1 MKALRQPAL
10 PPNSEMSDHNEPEEH
25 LEDSPE
31 EGTTPTGGVD
41 QQKLAEEAA
50 RRRKEL
56 PLLQRIVKHFS
67 KDRNTYRELVI
78 NAETLEKRVALLTNG
93 VLDKFEIEHKGENR
107 MVGAIFKGRVQNLE
121 SGLKAAFVDIGQ
133 PKNAFLHYWD
143 MLPAANDSQVEFI
156 RATESAEQKQRKAR
170 YQAKD
175 IPQLFPAG
183 SDIVIQV
190 VKDQIGTKGPRST
203 TNIALPG
210 RYLVLMPF
218 SGACGVSRKIED
230 NAERDRL
237 KDILRSLTI
246 PEGMGVIIRTAGEG
260 KQARWFVRDLHM
272 LLKRW
277 QAIVE
282 KINAPDRKP
291 VLLYQEPGLIERTV
305 RDFLTEEVDR
315 ILVDNPHDFKLV
327 QDLVGEISPRSRS
340 RVELYS
346 DPIPVFE
353 RYNIERQIEQLFQR
367 RVPLPSGGEIVI
379 DETEALTAI
388 DVNTGSHR
396 GKEGKDGSFIT
407 QANLEAVVEAA
418 RQIQLRNLG
427 GLIMIDTIDMKN
439 AKDRKKVF
447 DTLREAMENDRAKHQ
462 ILPISQLGVLQM
474 TRQRHTESNTTSM
487 YTACPHCQGRGI
499 VKNPRTVSVE
509 VQRKLLGL
517 IRRLRTERK
526 VSGEIVIR
534 IVLHPI
540 NLDRIKL
547 EDKEFF
553 IDLEKSCNVRLL
565 FKHDATFHVETFK
578 LMDEQGNDF
587 R

>member
-1 MKALRQPAL
+1 MPD
-10 PPNSEMSDHNEPEEH
+10 NNEPEDINDE
-25 LEDSPE
+25 LPE
-31 EGTTPTGGVD
+31 EGGEQTSPID
-41 QQKLAEEAA
+41 QRQLADEAA
-50 RRRKEL
+50 KRRKEL

-67 KDRNTYRELVI
+67 KDRAVYRELVI

-121 SGLKAAFVDIGQ
+121 GGLKAAFVDIGQ

-156 RATESAEQKQRKAR
+156 RDNESAEQKQRKAR

-218 SGACGVSRKIED
+218 SGACGVSRKIEE
-230 NAERDRL
+230 ASERERL

-315 ILVDNPHDFKLV
+315 ILVDNPEDFKLV
-327 QDLVGEISPRSRS
+327 QDLVGEVSPRSRS
-340 RVELYS
+340 RVELYA

-388 DVNTGSHR
+388 DVNTGGHR
-396 GKEGKDGSFIT
+396 GKDGAKDGNFIT
-407 QANLEAVVEAA
+407 QANLEAVTEAA
-418 RQIQLRNLG
+418 RQIKLRNLG

-439 AKDRKKVF
+439 PKDRKKVF
-447 DTLREAMENDRAKHQ
+447 EALRDAMEDDRAKHQ
-462 ILPISQLGVLQM
+462 ILPISALGVLQM

-509 VQRKLLGL
+509 IQRKLLSV
-517 IRRLRTERK
+517 IRRLREATSPDKEL
-526 VSGEIVIR
+526 EINIL
-534 IVLHPI
+534 LHPV
-540 NLDRIKL
+540 NLERIITEDR
-547 EDKEFF
+547 EFF
-553 IDLEKSCNVRLL
+553 RDLMKSCKVRLGT
-565 FKHDATFHVETFK
+565 KPDPTYSIEAFK
-578 LMDEQGNDF
+578 LFDGAGKEL

>member
-1 MKALRQPAL
+1 MP
-10 PPNSEMSDHNEPEEH
+10 EHNEPEEIH
-25 LEDSPE
+25 E
-31 EGTTPTGGVD
+31 ESEPTSGQEPID
-41 QQKLAEEAA
+41 QRKIAEEAA
-50 RRRKEL
+50 RRRKDL

-67 KDRNTYRELVI
+67 KDRANYRELVI
-78 NAETLEKRVALLTNG
+78 NGETLEKRVALLTNG

-107 MVGAIFKGRVQNLE
+107 MVGAVFKGRVQNLE
-121 SGLKAAFVDIGQ
+121 AGLKAAFVDIGQ

-156 RATESAEQKQRKAR
+156 RDNESAEQKQRKAR

-210 RYLVLMPF
+210 RYVVLMPF

-230 NAERDRL
+230 ASERERL

-272 LLKRW
+272 LLLRW
-277 QAIVE
+277 QKIVE
-282 KINAPDRKP
+282 KINQPDRRP
-291 VLLYQEPGLIERTV
+291 VLLHSEPGLIERTV

-315 ILVDNPHDFKLV
+315 ILVDNEEDFRLV
-327 QDLVGEISPRSRS
+327 QELVGEVSPRSKG

-388 DVNTGSHR
+388 DVNTGSHK
-396 GKEGKDGSFIT
+396 GAGKDGKDYIV
-407 QANLEAVVEAA
+407 QANLEAVTEAA

-439 AKDRKKVF
+439 PKDRKKVF
-447 DTLREAMENDRAKHQ
+447 DQLRESMENDRAKHQ

-509 VQRKLLGL
+509 VQRKLLSV
-517 IRRLRTERK
+517 IRRLRETHGPDKEL
-526 VSGEIVIR
+526 EINILLHPVNLER
-534 IVLHPI
+534 IVTE
-540 NLDRIKL
+540 DR
-547 EDKEFF
+547 DFF
-553 IDLEKSCNVRLL
+553 RDLMKSCKVKLGTKADPTYSVESFRL
-565 FKHDATFHVETFK
+565 FDASGRE
-578 LMDEQGNDF
+578 L

>member
-1 MKALRQPAL
+1 MPE
-10 PPNSEMSDHNEPEEH
+10 NTEPEDINDE
-25 LEDSPE
+25 LPE
-31 EGTTPTGGVD
+31 EGGEQTSPID
-41 QQKLAEEAA
+41 QRQLADEAA
-50 RRRKEL
+50 KRRKEL

-67 KDRNTYRELVI
+67 KDRAVYRELVI

-121 SGLKAAFVDIGQ
+121 GGLKAAFVDIGQ

-156 RATESAEQKQRKAR
+156 RDNESAEQKQRKAR

-218 SGACGVSRKIED
+218 SGACGVSRKIEESS
-230 NAERDRL
+230 ERERL

-246 PEGMGVIIRTAGEG
+246 PEGMGVIIRTACEG

-315 ILVDNPHDFKLV
+315 ILVDNPEDFKLV
-327 QDLVGEISPRSRS
+327 QDLVGEVSPRSRS
-340 RVELYS
+340 RVELYA

-388 DVNTGSHR
+388 DVNTGGHR
-396 GKEGKDGSFIT
+396 GKDGAKDGNFIT
-407 QANLEAVVEAA
+407 QANLEAVTEAA
-418 RQIQLRNLG
+418 RQIKLHNLG

-439 AKDRKKVF
+439 QKDRKKVF
-447 DTLREAMENDRAKHQ
+447 EALRDAMEDDRAKHQ
-462 ILPISQLGVLQM
+462 ILPISALGVLQM

-509 VQRKLLGL
+509 IQRKLLSV
-517 IRRLRTERK
+517 IRRLREATSPDKEL
-526 VSGEIVIR
+526 EINIL
-534 IVLHPI
+534 LHPV
-540 NLDRIKL
+540 NLERIITEDR
-547 EDKEFF
+547 EFF
-553 IDLEKSCNVRLL
+553 RDLMKSCKVRLGT
-565 FKHDATFHVETFK
+565 KPDPTYSIEAFK
-578 LMDEQGNDF
+578 LFDGAGKEL

>member
-1 MKALRQPAL
+1 MPD
-10 PPNSEMSDHNEPEEH
+10 NNEPEDINDE
-25 LEDSPE
+25 LPEGGEQTSPI
-31 EGTTPTGGVD
+31 D
-41 QQKLAEEAA
+41 QRQLADEAA
-50 RRRKEL
+50 KRRKEL

-67 KDRNTYRELVI
+67 KDRAVYRELVI

-121 SGLKAAFVDIGQ
+121 GGLKAAFVDIGQ

-156 RATESAEQKQRKAR
+156 RDNESAEQKQRKAR

-230 NAERDRL
+230 PSERERL

-282 KINAPDRKP
+282 KINAPDRRP

-315 ILVDNPHDFKLV
+315 ILVDNPEDFKLV
-327 QDLVGEISPRSRS
+327 QDLVGEVSPRSRS
-340 RVELYS
+340 RVELYA

-388 DVNTGSHR
+388 DVNTGGHR
-396 GKEGKDGSFIT
+396 GKDGAKDGNFIT
-407 QANLEAVVEAA
+407 QANLEAVTEAA
-418 RQIQLRNLG
+418 RQIKLRNLG

-439 AKDRKKVF
+439 PKDRKKVF
-447 DTLREAMENDRAKHQ
+447 DTLRDAMEDDRAKHQ
-462 ILPISQLGVLQM
+462 ILPISALGVLQM

-509 VQRKLLGL
+509 IQRKLLSV
-517 IRRLRTERK
+517 IRRLRESVGAEK
-526 VSGEIVIR
+526 EIEIN
-534 IVLHPI
+534 ILLHPV
-540 NLDRIKL
+540 NLERIITEDR
-547 EDKEFF
+547 EFF
-553 IDLEKSCNVRLL
+553 RDLMKSCKVRLGT
-565 FKHDATFHVETFK
+565 KPDPTYSIEAFK
-578 LMDEQGNDF
+578 LFDGSGKEL

>member
-1 MKALRQPAL
+1 MPD
-10 PPNSEMSDHNEPEEH
+10 NNEPEDINDE
-25 LEDSPE
+25 LPE
-31 EGTTPTGGVD
+31 EGGEQTSPID
-41 QQKLAEEAA
+41 QRQLADEAA
-50 RRRKEL
+50 KRRKEL

-67 KDRNTYRELVI
+67 KDRAVYRELVI

-121 SGLKAAFVDIGQ
+121 GGLKAAFVDIGQ

-156 RATESAEQKQRKAR
+156 RDNESAEQKQRKAR

-230 NAERDRL
+230 PSERERL

-282 KINAPDRKP
+282 KINAPDRRP

-315 ILVDNPHDFKLV
+315 ILVDNPEDFKLV
-327 QDLVGEISPRSRS
+327 QDLVGEVSPRSRS
-340 RVELYS
+340 RVELYA

-388 DVNTGSHR
+388 DVNTGGHR
-396 GKEGKDGSFIT
+396 GKDGAKDGNFIT
-407 QANLEAVVEAA
+407 QANLEAVTEAA
-418 RQIQLRNLG
+418 RQIKLRNLG

-439 AKDRKKVF
+439 PKDRKKVF
-447 DTLREAMENDRAKHQ
+447 DTLRDAMEDDRAKHQ
-462 ILPISQLGVLQM
+462 ILPISALGVLQM

-509 VQRKLLGL
+509 IQRKLLSV
-517 IRRLRTERK
+517 IRRLRESVGAEK
-526 VSGEIVIR
+526 EIEIN
-534 IVLHPI
+534 ILLHPV
-540 NLDRIKL
+540 NLERIITEDR
-547 EDKEFF
+547 EFF
-553 IDLEKSCNVRLL
+553 RDLMKSCKVRLGT
-565 FKHDATFHVETFK
+565 KPDPTYSIEAFK
-578 LMDEQGNDF
+578 LFDGSGKEL

>member
-1 MKALRQPAL
+1 MP
-10 PPNSEMSDHNEPEEH
+10 EHNEPEEIH
-25 LEDSPE
+25 E
-31 EGTTPTGGVD
+31 ESEPTSGQEPID
-41 QQKLAEEAA
+41 QRKIAEEAA
-50 RRRKEL
+50 RRRKDL

-67 KDRNTYRELVI
+67 KDRANYRELVI
-78 NAETLEKRVALLTNG
+78 NGETLEKRVALLTNG

-107 MVGAIFKGRVQNLE
+107 MVGAVFKGRVQNLE
-121 SGLKAAFVDIGQ
+121 AGLKAAFVDIGQ

-156 RATESAEQKQRKAR
+156 RDNESAEQKQRKAR

-210 RYLVLMPF
+210 RYVVLMPF

-230 NAERDRL
+230 ASERERL

-272 LLKRW
+272 LLLRW
-277 QAIVE
+277 QKIVE
-282 KINAPDRKP
+282 KINQPDRRP
-291 VLLYQEPGLIERTV
+291 VLLHSEPGLIERTV

-315 ILVDNPHDFKLV
+315 ILVDNEEDFRLV
-327 QDLVGEISPRSRS
+327 QELVGEVSPRSKG

-353 RYNIERQIEQLFQR
+353 RYNIERQIDQLFQR

-388 DVNTGSHR
+388 DVNTGSHK
-396 GKEGKDGSFIT
+396 GAGKDGKDYIV
-407 QANLEAVVEAA
+407 QANLEAVTEAA

-427 GLIMIDTIDMKN
+427 GLIIIDTIDMKN
-439 AKDRKKVF
+439 PKDRKKVF
-447 DTLREAMENDRAKHQ
+447 DQLRESMENDRAKHQ

-509 VQRKLLGL
+509 VQRKLLSV
-517 IRRLRTERK
+517 IRRLRDTHGPDKEL
-526 VSGEIVIR
+526 EINILLHPVNLER
-534 IVLHPI
+534 IVTE
-540 NLDRIKL
+540 DR
-547 EDKEFF
+547 DFF
-553 IDLEKSCNVRLL
+553 RDLMKSCRVKLGTKADPTYSVESFRL
-565 FKHDATFHVETFK
+565 FDASGRE
-578 LMDEQGNDF
+578 L

>member
-1 MKALRQPAL
+1 MP
-10 PPNSEMSDHNEPEEH
+10 EHNEPEEIH
-25 LEDSPE
+25 DESE
-31 EGTTPTGGVD
+31 PTSGQDRID
-41 QQKLAEEAA
+41 QRKLAEEAA

-67 KDRNTYRELVI
+67 KDRANFRELVI
-78 NAETLEKRVALLTNG
+78 NGETLEKRVALLTNG

-107 MVGAIFKGRVQNLE
+107 MVGAVFKGRVQNLE
-121 SGLKAAFVDIGQ
+121 AGLKAAFVDIGQ

-156 RATESAEQKQRKAR
+156 RDNESAEQKQRKAR

-210 RYLVLMPF
+210 RYVVLMPF

-230 NAERDRL
+230 ASERERL

-272 LLKRW
+272 LLLRW
-277 QAIVE
+277 QKIVE
-282 KINAPDRKP
+282 KINQPDRRP
-291 VLLYQEPGLIERTV
+291 VLLHSEPGLIERTV

-315 ILVDNPHDFKLV
+315 ILVDNEEDFRLV
-327 QDLVGEISPRSRS
+327 QELVGEVSPRSRS

-388 DVNTGSHR
+388 DVNTGSHK
-396 GKEGKDGSFIT
+396 GAGKDGKDYIV
-407 QANLEAVVEAA
+407 QANLEAVTEAA

-439 AKDRKKVF
+439 PKDRKKVF
-447 DTLREAMENDRAKHQ
+447 DQLREAMENDRAKHQ

-487 YTACPHCQGRGI
+487 YTGCPHCQGRGI

-509 VQRKLLGL
+509 VQRKLL
-517 IRRLRTERK
+517 
-526 VSGEIVIR
+526 SVIR
-534 IVLHPI
+534 KLRETHGPDKELEINILLHPV
-540 NLDRIKL
+540 NLERIVTEDR
-547 EDKEFF
+547 DFF
-553 IDLEKSCNVRLL
+553 RDLMKSCKVRLGTKADPTYSVESFRL
-565 FKHDATFHVETFK
+565 FDASGKE
-578 LMDEQGNDF
+578 L

>member
-1 MKALRQPAL
+1 MPD
-10 PPNSEMSDHNEPEEH
+10 NNEPEDINDE
-25 LEDSPE
+25 LPEGGEQTSPI
-31 EGTTPTGGVD
+31 D
-41 QQKLAEEAA
+41 QRLLADEAA
-50 RRRKEL
+50 KRRKEL

-67 KDRNTYRELVI
+67 KDRAVYRELVI

-121 SGLKAAFVDIGQ
+121 GGLKAAFVDIGQ

-156 RATESAEQKQRKAR
+156 RDNESAEQKQRKAR

-230 NAERDRL
+230 PSERERL

-282 KINAPDRKP
+282 KINAPDRRP

-315 ILVDNPHDFKLV
+315 ILVDNPEDFKLV
-327 QDLVGEISPRSRS
+327 QDLVGEVSPRSRS
-340 RVELYS
+340 RVELYA

-388 DVNTGSHR
+388 DVNTGGHR
-396 GKEGKDGSFIT
+396 GKDGAKDGNFIT
-407 QANLEAVVEAA
+407 QANLEAVTEAA
-418 RQIQLRNLG
+418 RQIKLRNLG

-439 AKDRKKVF
+439 PKDRKKVF
-447 DTLREAMENDRAKHQ
+447 DTLRDAMEDDRAKHQ
-462 ILPISQLGVLQM
+462 ILPISALGVLQM

-509 VQRKLLGL
+509 IQRKLLSV
-517 IRRLRTERK
+517 IRRLRESVGAEK
-526 VSGEIVIR
+526 EIEIN
-534 IVLHPI
+534 ILLHPV
-540 NLDRIKL
+540 NLERIITEDR
-547 EDKEFF
+547 EFF
-553 IDLEKSCNVRLL
+553 RDLMKSCKVRLGT
-565 FKHDATFHVETFK
+565 KPDPTYSIEAFK
-578 LMDEQGNDF
+578 LFDGSGKEL

>member
-1 MKALRQPAL
+1 MPD
-10 PPNSEMSDHNEPEEH
+10 NNEPEDINDE
-25 LEDSPE
+25 LPEGGEQTSPI
-31 EGTTPTGGVD
+31 D
-41 QQKLAEEAA
+41 QRQLADEAA
-50 RRRKEL
+50 KRRKEL

-67 KDRNTYRELVI
+67 KDRAVYRELVI

-156 RATESAEQKQRKAR
+156 RDNESAEQKQRKAR

-218 SGACGVSRKIED
+218 SGACGVSRKIEESS
-230 NAERDRL
+230 ERERL

-315 ILVDNPHDFKLV
+315 ILVDNPEDFKLV
-327 QDLVGEISPRSRS
+327 QDLVGEVSPRSRS
-340 RVELYS
+340 RVEMYA

-388 DVNTGSHR
+388 DVNTGGHR
-396 GKEGKDGSFIT
+396 GKDGAKDGNFIT
-407 QANLEAVVEAA
+407 QANLEAVTEAA
-418 RQIQLRNLG
+418 RQIKLRNLG

-439 AKDRKKVF
+439 PKDRKKVF
-447 DTLREAMENDRAKHQ
+447 DTLRDAMEDDRAKHQ

-509 VQRKLLGL
+509 IQRKLLSV
-517 IRRLRTERK
+517 IRRLREN
-526 VSGEIVIR
+526 VSAEKEIEIN
-534 IVLHPI
+534 ILLHPV
-540 NLDRIKL
+540 NLERIITEDR
-547 EDKEFF
+547 EFF
-553 IDLEKSCNVRLL
+553 RDLMKSCKVRLGT
-565 FKHDATFHVETFK
+565 KPDPTYSIEAFK
-578 LMDEQGNDF
+578 LFDGAGKEL

>member
-1 MKALRQPAL
+1 MPE
-10 PPNSEMSDHNEPEEH
+10 NTEPEDINDE
-25 LEDSPE
+25 LPEGGEQTSPI
-31 EGTTPTGGVD
+31 D
-41 QQKLAEEAA
+41 QRKLADEAA
-50 RRRKEL
+50 KRRKEL

-67 KDRNTYRELVI
+67 KDRATYRELVI

-121 SGLKAAFVDIGQ
+121 GGLKAAFVDIGQ

-156 RATESAEQKQRKAR
+156 RDNESAEQKQRKAR

-218 SGACGVSRKIED
+218 SGACGVSRKIEESS
-230 NAERDRL
+230 ERERL

-315 ILVDNPHDFKLV
+315 ILVDNPEDFKLV
-327 QDLVGEISPRSRS
+327 QDLVGEVSPRSRS
-340 RVELYS
+340 RVELYA

-388 DVNTGSHR
+388 DVNTGGHR
-396 GKEGKDGSFIT
+396 GKDGAKDGNFIT
-407 QANLEAVVEAA
+407 QANLEAVTEAA
-418 RQIQLRNLG
+418 RQIKLRNLG

-439 AKDRKKVF
+439 PKDRKKVF
-447 DTLREAMENDRAKHQ
+447 EVLRDAMEDDRAKHQ

-509 VQRKLLGL
+509 IQRKLLSV
-517 IRRLRTERK
+517 IRRLREGTSPDKEL
-526 VSGEIVIR
+526 EINIL
-534 IVLHPI
+534 LHPV
-540 NLDRIKL
+540 NLERIITEDR
-547 EDKEFF
+547 EFF
-553 IDLEKSCNVRLL
+553 RDLMKSCKVRLGT
-565 FKHDATFHVETFK
+565 KPDPTYSIEAFK
-578 LMDEQGNDF
+578 LFDGAGKEL

>member
-1 MKALRQPAL
+1 MPD
-10 PPNSEMSDHNEPEEH
+10 NNEPEDINDE
-25 LEDSPE
+25 LPA
-31 EGTTPTGGVD
+31 GGEQTAPID
-41 QQKLAEEAA
+41 QRELADEAA
-50 RRRKEL
+50 KRRKEL

-67 KDRNTYRELVI
+67 KDRAVYRELVI

-121 SGLKAAFVDIGQ
+121 GGLKAAFVDIGQ

-156 RATESAEQKQRKAR
+156 RDNESAEQKQRMAR

-210 RYLVLMPF
+210 RYLVLMPS

-230 NAERDRL
+230 PKERERL

-277 QAIVE
+277 QGIVE
-282 KINAPDRKP
+282 KINAPDRRP

-315 ILVDNPHDFKLV
+315 ILVDNPEDFKLV
-327 QDLVGEISPRSRS
+327 QDLVGEVSPRSRS
-340 RVELYS
+340 RVELYA

-388 DVNTGSHR
+388 DVNTGGHR
-396 GKEGKDGSFIT
+396 GKDGAKDGNFIT
-407 QANLEAVVEAA
+407 QANLEAVTEAA
-418 RQIQLRNLG
+418 RQIKLRNLG

-439 AKDRKKVF
+439 PKDRKKVF
-447 DTLREAMENDRAKHQ
+447 DTLRDAMEDDRAKHQ
-462 ILPISQLGVLQM
+462 ILPISALGVLQM

-509 VQRKLLGL
+509 IQRKLLSV
-517 IRRLRTERK
+517 IRRLRESIGAER
-526 VSGEIVIR
+526 EIEIN
-534 IVLHPI
+534 ILLHPV
-540 NLDRIKL
+540 NLERIITEDR
-547 EDKEFF
+547 EFF
-553 IDLEKSCNVRLL
+553 RDLMKSCKVRLGT
-565 FKHDATFHVETFK
+565 KPDPTYSIEAFK
-578 LMDEQGNDF
+578 LFDGSGKEL

>member
-1 MKALRQPAL
+1 MPD
-10 PPNSEMSDHNEPEEH
+10 NNEPEDINDE
-25 LEDSPE
+25 LPEGGEQTSPI
-31 EGTTPTGGVD
+31 D
-41 QQKLAEEAA
+41 QRQLADEAA
-50 RRRKEL
+50 KRRKEL

-67 KDRNTYRELVI
+67 KDRAVYRELVI

-121 SGLKAAFVDIGQ
+121 GGLKAAFVDIGQ

-156 RATESAEQKQRKAR
+156 RDNESAEQKQRKAR

-230 NAERDRL
+230 PSERERL

-315 ILVDNPHDFKLV
+315 ILVDNPEDFKLV
-327 QDLVGEISPRSRS
+327 QDLVGEVSPRSRS
-340 RVELYS
+340 RVEMYA

-388 DVNTGSHR
+388 DVNTGGHR
-396 GKEGKDGSFIT
+396 GKDGAKDGNFIT
-407 QANLEAVVEAA
+407 QANLEAVTEAA
-418 RQIQLRNLG
+418 RQIKLRNLG

-439 AKDRKKVF
+439 PKDRKKVF
-447 DTLREAMENDRAKHQ
+447 DTLREAMEDDRAKHQ

-509 VQRKLLGL
+509 IQRKLLST
-517 IRRLRTERK
+517 IRRLREAVGPDK
-526 VSGEIVIR
+526 ELEINIL
-534 IVLHPI
+534 LHPI
-540 NLDRIKL
+540 NLERIITEDR
-547 EDKEFF
+547 EFF
-553 IDLEKSCNVRLL
+553 RDLMKSCKVRLGT
-565 FKHDATFHVETFK
+565 KPDPTYSIEAFK
-578 LMDEQGNDF
+578 LFDGAGKEL

>member
-1 MKALRQPAL
+1 MPD
-10 PPNSEMSDHNEPEEH
+10 NNEPEDINDE
-25 LEDSPE
+25 LPE
-31 EGTTPTGGVD
+31 GGEQTVPID
-41 QQKLAEEAA
+41 QRQLADEAA
-50 RRRKEL
+50 KRRKEL

-67 KDRNTYRELVI
+67 KDRAVYRELVI

-121 SGLKAAFVDIGQ
+121 GGLKAAFVDIGQ

-156 RATESAEQKQRKAR
+156 RDNESAEQKQRMAR

-210 RYLVLMPF
+210 RYLVLMPS

-230 NAERDRL
+230 PKERERL

-277 QAIVE
+277 QGIVE
-282 KINAPDRKP
+282 KINAPDRRP

-315 ILVDNPHDFKLV
+315 ILVDNPEDFKLV
-327 QDLVGEISPRSRS
+327 QDLVGEVSPRSRS
-340 RVELYS
+340 RVELYA

-388 DVNTGSHR
+388 DVNTGGHR
-396 GKEGKDGSFIT
+396 GKDGAKDGNFIT
-407 QANLEAVVEAA
+407 QANLEAVTEAA
-418 RQIQLRNLG
+418 RQIKLRNLG

-439 AKDRKKVF
+439 PKDRKKVF
-447 DTLREAMENDRAKHQ
+447 DTLREAMEDDRAKHQ
-462 ILPISQLGVLQM
+462 ILPISALGVLQM

-509 VQRKLLGL
+509 IQRKLLSV
-517 IRRLRTERK
+517 IRRLRESVGAER
-526 VSGEIVIR
+526 EIEIN
-534 IVLHPI
+534 ILLHPV
-540 NLDRIKL
+540 NLERIITEDR
-547 EDKEFF
+547 EFF
-553 IDLEKSCNVRLL
+553 RDLMKSCKVRLGT
-565 FKHDATFHVETFK
+565 KPDPTYSIEAFK
-578 LMDEQGNDF
+578 LFDGSGKEL

>member
-1 MKALRQPAL
+1 MP
-10 PPNSEMSDHNEPEEH
+10 EHNEPEEIH
-25 LEDSPE
+25 ENSE
-31 EGTTPTGGVD
+31 PTSGQEPID
-41 QQKLAEEAA
+41 QRKIAEEAA
-50 RRRKEL
+50 RRRKDL

-67 KDRNTYRELVI
+67 KDRANYRELVI
-78 NAETLEKRVALLTNG
+78 NGETLEKRVALLTNG

-107 MVGAIFKGRVQNLE
+107 MVGAVFKGRVQNLE
-121 SGLKAAFVDIGQ
+121 AGLKAAFVDIGQ

-156 RATESAEQKQRKAR
+156 RDNESAEQKQRKAR

-210 RYLVLMPF
+210 RYVVLMPF

-230 NAERDRL
+230 ASERERL

-272 LLKRW
+272 LLLRW
-277 QAIVE
+277 QKIVE
-282 KINAPDRKP
+282 KINQPDRRP
-291 VLLYQEPGLIERTV
+291 VLLHSEPGLIERTV

-315 ILVDNPHDFKLV
+315 ILVDNEEDFRLV
-327 QDLVGEISPRSRS
+327 QELVGEVSPRSKG

-353 RYNIERQIEQLFQR
+353 RYNIERQIDQLFQR

-388 DVNTGSHR
+388 DVNTGSHK
-396 GKEGKDGSFIT
+396 GAGKDGKDYIV
-407 QANLEAVVEAA
+407 QANLEAVTEAA

-439 AKDRKKVF
+439 PKDRKKVF
-447 DTLREAMENDRAKHQ
+447 DQLRESMENDRAKHQ

-509 VQRKLLGL
+509 VQRKLLSV
-517 IRRLRTERK
+517 IRRLRETHGPEK
-526 VSGEIVIR
+526 ELEINILLHPVNLER
-534 IVLHPI
+534 IVTE
-540 NLDRIKL
+540 DR
-547 EDKEFF
+547 DFF
-553 IDLEKSCNVRLL
+553 RDLMKSCRVKLGTKADPTYSVESFRL
-565 FKHDATFHVETFK
+565 FDASGRE
-578 LMDEQGNDF
+578 L

>member
-1 MKALRQPAL
+1 MP
-10 PPNSEMSDHNEPEEH
+10 EHNEPEEIH
-25 LEDSPE
+25 EDSE
-31 EGTTPTGGVD
+31 PTSGQEPID
-41 QQKLAEEAA
+41 QRKIAEEAA
-50 RRRKEL
+50 RRRKDL

-67 KDRNTYRELVI
+67 KDRANYRELVI
-78 NAETLEKRVALLTNG
+78 NGETLEKRVALLTNG

-107 MVGAIFKGRVQNLE
+107 MVGAVFKGRVQNLE
-121 SGLKAAFVDIGQ
+121 AGLKAAFVDIGQ

-156 RATESAEQKQRKAR
+156 RDNESAEQKQRKAR

-210 RYLVLMPF
+210 RYVVLMPF

-230 NAERDRL
+230 ASERERL

-272 LLKRW
+272 LLLRW
-277 QAIVE
+277 QKIVE
-282 KINAPDRKP
+282 KINQPDRRP
-291 VLLYQEPGLIERTV
+291 VLLHSEPGLIERTV

-315 ILVDNPHDFKLV
+315 ILVDNEEDFRLV
-327 QDLVGEISPRSRS
+327 QELVGEVSPRSKG

-353 RYNIERQIEQLFQR
+353 RYNIERQIDQLFQR

-388 DVNTGSHR
+388 DVNTGSHK
-396 GKEGKDGSFIT
+396 GAGKDGKDYIV
-407 QANLEAVVEAA
+407 QANLEAVTEAA

-439 AKDRKKVF
+439 PKDRKKVF
-447 DTLREAMENDRAKHQ
+447 DQLRESMENDRAKHQ

-509 VQRKLLGL
+509 VQRKLLSV
-517 IRRLRTERK
+517 IRRLRETHGPDKEL
-526 VSGEIVIR
+526 EINILLHPVNLER
-534 IVLHPI
+534 IVTE
-540 NLDRIKL
+540 DR
-547 EDKEFF
+547 DFF
-553 IDLEKSCNVRLL
+553 RDLMKSCRVKLGTKADPTYSVESFRL
-565 FKHDATFHVETFK
+565 FDASGRE
-578 LMDEQGNDF
+578 L

>member
-1 MKALRQPAL
+1 MPD
-10 PPNSEMSDHNEPEEH
+10 NNEPEDINDE
-25 LEDSPE
+25 LPA
-31 EGTTPTGGVD
+31 GGEQTAPID
-41 QQKLAEEAA
+41 QRELADEAA
-50 RRRKEL
+50 KRRKEL

-67 KDRNTYRELVI
+67 KDRAVYRELVI

-121 SGLKAAFVDIGQ
+121 GGLKAAFVDIGQ

-156 RATESAEQKQRKAR
+156 RDNESAEQKQRKAR

-218 SGACGVSRKIED
+218 SGACGVSRKIEESS
-230 NAERDRL
+230 ERERL

-315 ILVDNPHDFKLV
+315 ILVDNPEDFKLV
-327 QDLVGEISPRSRS
+327 QDLVGEVSPRSRS
-340 RVELYS
+340 RVELYA

-388 DVNTGSHR
+388 DVNTGGHR
-396 GKEGKDGSFIT
+396 GKDGAKDGNFIT
-407 QANLEAVVEAA
+407 QANLEAVTEAA
-418 RQIQLRNLG
+418 RQIKLRNLG

-439 AKDRKKVF
+439 PKDRKKVF
-447 DTLREAMENDRAKHQ
+447 DTLRDAMEDDRAKHQ
-462 ILPISQLGVLQM
+462 ILPISALGVLQM

-509 VQRKLLGL
+509 IQRKLLSV
-517 IRRLRTERK
+517 IRRLRESIGAER
-526 VSGEIVIR
+526 EIEIN
-534 IVLHPI
+534 ILLHPV
-540 NLDRIKL
+540 NLERIITEDR
-547 EDKEFF
+547 EFF
-553 IDLEKSCNVRLL
+553 RDLMKSCKVRLGT
-565 FKHDATFHVETFK
+565 KPDPTYSIEAFK
-578 LMDEQGNDF
+578 LFDGSGKEL

>member
-1 MKALRQPAL
+1 MPD
-10 PPNSEMSDHNEPEEH
+10 NNEPEDINDE
-25 LEDSPE
+25 LPE
-31 EGTTPTGGVD
+31 GGEQTTPID
-41 QQKLAEEAA
+41 QRQLADEAA
-50 RRRKEL
+50 KRRKEL

-67 KDRNTYRELVI
+67 KDRAVYRELVI

-121 SGLKAAFVDIGQ
+121 GGLKAAFVDIGQ

-156 RATESAEQKQRKAR
+156 RDNESAEQKQRMAR

-190 VKDQIGTKGPRST
+190 VKDQIGTKGPRTT

-210 RYLVLMPF
+210 RYLVLMPS

-230 NAERDRL
+230 PKERERL

-277 QAIVE
+277 QGIVE
-282 KINAPDRKP
+282 KINAPDRRP

-315 ILVDNPHDFKLV
+315 ILVDNPEDFKLV
-327 QDLVGEISPRSRS
+327 QDLVGEVSPRSRS
-340 RVELYS
+340 RVELYA

-388 DVNTGSHR
+388 DVNTGGHR
-396 GKEGKDGSFIT
+396 GKDGAKDGNFIT
-407 QANLEAVVEAA
+407 QANLEAVTEAA
-418 RQIQLRNLG
+418 RQIKLRNLG

-439 AKDRKKVF
+439 PKDRKKVF
-447 DTLREAMENDRAKHQ
+447 DTLRDAMEDDRAKHQ

-509 VQRKLLGL
+509 IQRKLLSV
-517 IRRLRTERK
+517 IRRLRESVGAEK
-526 VSGEIVIR
+526 EIEIN
-534 IVLHPI
+534 ILLHPV
-540 NLDRIKL
+540 NLERIITEDR
-547 EDKEFF
+547 EFF
-553 IDLEKSCNVRLL
+553 RDLMKSCKVRLGT
-565 FKHDATFHVETFK
+565 KPDPTYSIEAFK
-578 LMDEQGNDF
+578 LFDGSGKEL

>member
-1 MKALRQPAL
+1 MPD
-10 PPNSEMSDHNEPEEH
+10 NTEPEDIHDE
-25 LEDSPE
+25 LPEGGEQTSPI
-31 EGTTPTGGVD
+31 D
-41 QQKLAEEAA
+41 QRKLADEAA
-50 RRRKEL
+50 KRRKEL

-67 KDRNTYRELVI
+67 KDRAVYRELVI

-121 SGLKAAFVDIGQ
+121 GGLKAAFVDIGQ

-156 RATESAEQKQRKAR
+156 RDNESAEQKQRKAR

-218 SGACGVSRKIED
+218 SGACGVSRKIEESS
-230 NAERDRL
+230 ERERL

-315 ILVDNPHDFKLV
+315 ILVDNPEDFKLV
-327 QDLVGEISPRSRS
+327 QDLVGEVSPRSRS
-340 RVELYS
+340 RVELYA

-388 DVNTGSHR
+388 DVNTGGHR
-396 GKEGKDGSFIT
+396 GKDGGKDGNFIT
-407 QANLEAVVEAA
+407 QANLEAVTEAA
-418 RQIQLRNLG
+418 RQIKLRNLG

-439 AKDRKKVF
+439 PKDRKKVF
-447 DTLREAMENDRAKHQ
+447 DTLRDAMEDDRAKHQ

-509 VQRKLLGL
+509 IQRKLLSV
-517 IRRLRTERK
+517 IRRLRESVGPDK
-526 VSGEIVIR
+526 EIEIN
-534 IVLHPI
+534 ILLHPV
-540 NLDRIKL
+540 NLERIITEDR
-547 EDKEFF
+547 EFF
-553 IDLEKSCNVRLL
+553 RDLMKSCKVRLGT
-565 FKHDATFHVETFK
+565 KPDQTYSIEAFK
-578 LMDEQGNDF
+578 LFDSSGKEL

>member
-1 MKALRQPAL
+1 MPE
-10 PPNSEMSDHNEPEEH
+10 NTEPEDIHDE
-25 LEDSPE
+25 LPEGGEQTSPI
-31 EGTTPTGGVD
+31 D
-41 QQKLAEEAA
+41 QRKLADEAA
-50 RRRKEL
+50 KRRKEL

-67 KDRNTYRELVI
+67 KDRAVYRELVI

-121 SGLKAAFVDIGQ
+121 GGLKAAFVDIGQ

-156 RATESAEQKQRKAR
+156 RDNESAEQKQRKAR

-218 SGACGVSRKIED
+218 SGACGVSRKIEESS
-230 NAERDRL
+230 ERERL

-315 ILVDNPHDFKLV
+315 ILVDNPEDFKLV
-327 QDLVGEISPRSRS
+327 QDLVGEVSPRSRS
-340 RVELYS
+340 RVEMYA

-388 DVNTGSHR
+388 DVNTGGHR
-396 GKEGKDGSFIT
+396 GKDGAKDGNFIT
-407 QANLEAVVEAA
+407 QANLEAVTEAA
-418 RQIQLRNLG
+418 RQIKLRNLG

-439 AKDRKKVF
+439 PKDRKKVF
-447 DTLREAMENDRAKHQ
+447 DTLRDAMEDDRAKHQ

-509 VQRKLLGL
+509 IQRKLLSV
-517 IRRLRTERK
+517 IRRLRESVGAEK
-526 VSGEIVIR
+526 ELEINIL
-534 IVLHPI
+534 LHPV
-540 NLDRIKL
+540 NLERIITEDR
-547 EDKEFF
+547 EFF
-553 IDLEKSCNVRLL
+553 RDLMKSCKVRLGT
-565 FKHDATFHVETFK
+565 KPDPTYSIEAFK
-578 LMDEQGNDF
+578 LFDGAGKEL

>member
-1 MKALRQPAL
+1 MPD
-10 PPNSEMSDHNEPEEH
+10 NNEPEDINDE
-25 LEDSPE
+25 LPA
-31 EGTTPTGGVD
+31 GGEQTAPID
-41 QQKLAEEAA
+41 QRELADEAA
-50 RRRKEL
+50 KRRKEL

-67 KDRNTYRELVI
+67 KDRAVYRELVI

-121 SGLKAAFVDIGQ
+121 GGLKAAFVDIGQ

-156 RATESAEQKQRKAR
+156 RDNESAEQKQRMAR

-210 RYLVLMPF
+210 RYLVLMPS

-230 NAERDRL
+230 PKERERL

-277 QAIVE
+277 QGIVE
-282 KINAPDRKP
+282 KINAPDRRP

-315 ILVDNPHDFKLV
+315 ILVDNPEDFKLV
-327 QDLVGEISPRSRS
+327 QDLVGEVSPRSRS
-340 RVELYS
+340 RVELYA

-388 DVNTGSHR
+388 DVNTGGHR
-396 GKEGKDGSFIT
+396 GKDGAKDGNFIT
-407 QANLEAVVEAA
+407 QANLEAVTEAA
-418 RQIQLRNLG
+418 RQIKLRNLG

-439 AKDRKKVF
+439 PKDRKKVF
-447 DTLREAMENDRAKHQ
+447 DTLRDAMEDDRAKHQ

-509 VQRKLLGL
+509 IQRKLLSV
-517 IRRLRTERK
+517 IRRLRENVGAEK
-526 VSGEIVIR
+526 EIEIN
-534 IVLHPI
+534 ILLHPV
-540 NLDRIKL
+540 NLERIITEDR
-547 EDKEFF
+547 EFF
-553 IDLEKSCNVRLL
+553 RDLMKSCKVRLGT
-565 FKHDATFHVETFK
+565 KPDPTYSIEAFK
-578 LMDEQGNDF
+578 LFDGAGKEL

>member
-1 MKALRQPAL
+1 MPD
-10 PPNSEMSDHNEPEEH
+10 NNEPEDINDE
-25 LEDSPE
+25 LPE
-31 EGTTPTGGVD
+31 GGEQTVPID
-41 QQKLAEEAA
+41 QRQLADEAA
-50 RRRKEL
+50 KRRKEL

-67 KDRNTYRELVI
+67 KDRAVYRELVI

-121 SGLKAAFVDIGQ
+121 GGLKAAFVDIGQ

-143 MLPAANDSQVEFI
+143 MLPAANDSQVEFL
-156 RATESAEQKQRKAR
+156 RDNESAEQKQRMAR

-210 RYLVLMPF
+210 RYLVLMPS

-230 NAERDRL
+230 PKERERL

-277 QAIVE
+277 QGIVE
-282 KINAPDRKP
+282 KINAPDRRP

-315 ILVDNPHDFKLV
+315 ILVDNPEDFKLV
-327 QDLVGEISPRSRS
+327 QDLVGEVSPRSRS
-340 RVELYS
+340 RVELYA

-388 DVNTGSHR
+388 DVNTGGHR
-396 GKEGKDGSFIT
+396 GKDGAKDGNFIT
-407 QANLEAVVEAA
+407 QANLEAVTEAA
-418 RQIQLRNLG
+418 RQIKLRNLG

-439 AKDRKKVF
+439 PKDRKKVF
-447 DTLREAMENDRAKHQ
+447 DTLREAMEDDRAKHQ
-462 ILPISQLGVLQM
+462 ILPISALGVLQM

-509 VQRKLLGL
+509 IQRKLLSV
-517 IRRLRTERK
+517 IRRLRESVGAEK
-526 VSGEIVIR
+526 EIEIN
-534 IVLHPI
+534 ILLHPV
-540 NLDRIKL
+540 NLERIITEDR
-547 EDKEFF
+547 EFF
-553 IDLEKSCNVRLL
+553 RDLMKSCKVRLGT
-565 FKHDATFHVETFK
+565 KPDPTYSIEAFK
-578 LMDEQGNDF
+578 LFDGSGKEL

>member
-1 MKALRQPAL
+1 MPD
-10 PPNSEMSDHNEPEEH
+10 NNEPEDINDE
-25 LEDSPE
+25 LPEGGEQTSPI
-31 EGTTPTGGVD
+31 D
-41 QQKLAEEAA
+41 QRQLADEAA
-50 RRRKEL
+50 KRRKEL

-67 KDRNTYRELVI
+67 KDRAVYRELVI

-121 SGLKAAFVDIGQ
+121 GGLKAAFVDIGQ

-156 RATESAEQKQRKAR
+156 RDNESAEQKQRKAR

-218 SGACGVSRKIED
+218 SGACGVSRKIEE
-230 NAERDRL
+230 ASERERL

-315 ILVDNPHDFKLV
+315 ILVDNPEDFKLV
-327 QDLVGEISPRSRS
+327 QDLVGEVSPRSRS
-340 RVELYS
+340 RVEMYA

-388 DVNTGSHR
+388 DVNTGGHR
-396 GKEGKDGSFIT
+396 GKDGAKDGNFIT
-407 QANLEAVVEAA
+407 QANLEAVTEAA
-418 RQIQLRNLG
+418 RQIKLRNLG

-439 AKDRKKVF
+439 PKDRKKVF
-447 DTLREAMENDRAKHQ
+447 DTLRDAMEDDRAKHQ

-509 VQRKLLGL
+509 IQRKLLSV
-517 IRRLRTERK
+517 IRRLRESVGAEK
-526 VSGEIVIR
+526 ELEINIL
-534 IVLHPI
+534 LHPV
-540 NLDRIKL
+540 NLERIITEDR
-547 EDKEFF
+547 EFF
-553 IDLEKSCNVRLL
+553 RDLMKSCKVRLGT
-565 FKHDATFHVETFK
+565 KPDPTYSIEAFK
-578 LMDEQGNDF
+578 LFDGAGKEL

>member
-1 MKALRQPAL
+1 MPD
-10 PPNSEMSDHNEPEEH
+10 NNEPEDINDE
-25 LEDSPE
+25 LPE
-31 EGTTPTGGVD
+31 GGEQTSLID
-41 QQKLAEEAA
+41 QRQLADEAA
-50 RRRKEL
+50 KRRKEL

-67 KDRNTYRELVI
+67 KDRAVYRELVI

-121 SGLKAAFVDIGQ
+121 GGLKAAFVDIGQ

-156 RATESAEQKQRKAR
+156 RDNESAEQKQRKAR

-175 IPQLFPAG
+175 IPQLFPSG

-218 SGACGVSRKIED
+218 SGACGVSRKIEESS
-230 NAERDRL
+230 ERERL

-282 KINAPDRKP
+282 KINAPDRRP

-315 ILVDNPHDFKLV
+315 ILVDNPEDFKLV
-327 QDLVGEISPRSRS
+327 QDLVGEVSPRSRS
-340 RVELYS
+340 RVEMYA

-388 DVNTGSHR
+388 DVNTGGHR
-396 GKEGKDGSFIT
+396 GKDGAKDGNFIT
-407 QANLEAVVEAA
+407 QANLEAVTEAA
-418 RQIQLRNLG
+418 RQIKLRNLG

-439 AKDRKKVF
+439 PKDRKKVF
-447 DTLREAMENDRAKHQ
+447 DTLRDAMEDDRAKHQ

-509 VQRKLLGL
+509 IQRKLLSV
-517 IRRLRTERK
+517 IRRLRESLGPEK
-526 VSGEIVIR
+526 EIEIN
-534 IVLHPI
+534 ILLHPV
-540 NLDRIKL
+540 NLERIITEDR
-547 EDKEFF
+547 EFF
-553 IDLEKSCNVRLL
+553 RDLMKSCKVRLGT
-565 FKHDATFHVETFK
+565 KPDQTYSIEAFK
-578 LMDEQGNDF
+578 LFDSAGREL

>member
-1 MKALRQPAL
+1 MPE
-10 PPNSEMSDHNEPEEH
+10 NTEPEDINDELPEGGEQTSPIDQRH
-25 LEDSPE
+25 LAD
-31 EGTTPTGGVD
+31 
-41 QQKLAEEAA
+41 EAA
-50 RRRKEL
+50 KRRKEL

-67 KDRNTYRELVI
+67 KDRAVYRELVI

-121 SGLKAAFVDIGQ
+121 GGLKAAFVDIGQ

-156 RATESAEQKQRKAR
+156 RDNESAEQKQRKAR

-218 SGACGVSRKIED
+218 SGACGVSRKIEESS
-230 NAERDRL
+230 ERERL

-315 ILVDNPHDFKLV
+315 ILVDNPEDFKLV
-327 QDLVGEISPRSRS
+327 QDLVGEVSPRSRS
-340 RVELYS
+340 RVELYA

-388 DVNTGSHR
+388 DVNTGGHR
-396 GKEGKDGSFIT
+396 GKDGAKDGNFIT
-407 QANLEAVVEAA
+407 QANLEAVTEAA
-418 RQIQLRNLG
+418 RQIKLRNLG

-439 AKDRKKVF
+439 PKDRKKVF
-447 DTLREAMENDRAKHQ
+447 EALRDAMEDDRAKHQ
-462 ILPISQLGVLQM
+462 ILPISALGVLQM

-509 VQRKLLGL
+509 IQRKLLSV
-517 IRRLRTERK
+517 IRRLREATSPDKEL
-526 VSGEIVIR
+526 EINIL
-534 IVLHPI
+534 LHPV
-540 NLDRIKL
+540 NLERIITEDR
-547 EDKEFF
+547 EFF
-553 IDLEKSCNVRLL
+553 RDLMKSCKVRLGT
-565 FKHDATFHVETFK
+565 KPDPTYSIEAFK
-578 LMDEQGNDF
+578 LFDGAGKEL

>member
-1 MKALRQPAL
+1 MPD
-10 PPNSEMSDHNEPEEH
+10 NNEPEDINDE
-25 LEDSPE
+25 LPEGGEQTSPI
-31 EGTTPTGGVD
+31 D
-41 QQKLAEEAA
+41 QRQLADEAA
-50 RRRKEL
+50 KRRKEL

-67 KDRNTYRELVI
+67 KDRAVYRELVI

-121 SGLKAAFVDIGQ
+121 GGLKAAFVDIGQ

-156 RATESAEQKQRKAR
+156 RDNESAEQKQRKAR

-218 SGACGVSRKIED
+218 SGACGVSRKIEESS
-230 NAERDRL
+230 ERERL

-315 ILVDNPHDFKLV
+315 ILVDNPEDFKLV
-327 QDLVGEISPRSRS
+327 QDLVGEVSPRSRS
-340 RVELYS
+340 RVELYA

-388 DVNTGSHR
+388 DVNTGGHR
-396 GKEGKDGSFIT
+396 GKDGAKDGNFIT
-407 QANLEAVVEAA
+407 QANLEAVTEAA
-418 RQIQLRNLG
+418 RQIKLRNLG

-439 AKDRKKVF
+439 PKDRKKVF
-447 DTLREAMENDRAKHQ
+447 DTLRDAMEDDRAKHQ

-509 VQRKLLGL
+509 IQRKLLSV
-517 IRRLRTERK
+517 IRRLRENVGADK
-526 VSGEIVIR
+526 EIEIN
-534 IVLHPI
+534 ILLHPV
-540 NLDRIKL
+540 NLERIITEDR
-547 EDKEFF
+547 EFF
-553 IDLEKSCNVRLL
+553 RDLMKSCKVRLGT
-565 FKHDATFHVETFK
+565 KPDPTYSIEAFK
-578 LMDEQGNDF
+578 LFDGAGKEL

>member
-1 MKALRQPAL
+1 MTD
-10 PPNSEMSDHNEPEEH
+10 NTEPEDINEE
-25 LEDSPE
+25 LPEGGEQTSPI
-31 EGTTPTGGVD
+31 D
-41 QQKLAEEAA
+41 QRQLADEAA
-50 RRRKEL
+50 KRRKEL

-67 KDRNTYRELVI
+67 KDRAVYRELVI

-107 MVGAIFKGRVQNLE
+107 MVGAVFKGRVQNLE

-156 RATESAEQKQRKAR
+156 RDNESAEQKQRKAR

-218 SGACGVSRKIED
+218 SGACGVSRKIEESS
-230 NAERDRL
+230 ERERL

-277 QAIVE
+277 QSIVE

-291 VLLYQEPGLIERTV
+291 VLLYKEPGLIERTV

-315 ILVDNPHDFKLV
+315 ILVDNPEDFKLV
-327 QDLVGEISPRSRS
+327 QDLVGEVSPRSRS
-340 RVELYS
+340 RVELYA

-388 DVNTGSHR
+388 DVNTGGHR
-396 GKEGKDGSFIT
+396 GKDGAKDGNFIT
-407 QANLEAVVEAA
+407 QANLEAVTEAA
-418 RQIQLRNLG
+418 RQIKLRNLG

-439 AKDRKKVF
+439 PKDRKKVF
-447 DTLREAMENDRAKHQ
+447 DTLREAMEDDRAKHQ

-509 VQRKLLGL
+509 IQRKLLSV
-517 IRRLRTERK
+517 IRRLRESVGPDK
-526 VSGEIVIR
+526 EIEIN
-534 IVLHPI
+534 ILLHPV
-540 NLDRIKL
+540 NLERIITEDR
-547 EDKEFF
+547 EFF
-553 IDLEKSCNVRLL
+553 RDLMKSCKVRLGT
-565 FKHDATFHVETFK
+565 KPDQTYSIEAFK
-578 LMDEQGNDF
+578 LFDGAGREL

>member
-1 MKALRQPAL
+1 MPD
-10 PPNSEMSDHNEPEEH
+10 NNEPEDINDE
-25 LEDSPE
+25 LPA
-31 EGTTPTGGVD
+31 GGEQTAPID
-41 QQKLAEEAA
+41 QRELADEAA
-50 RRRKEL
+50 KRRKEL

-67 KDRNTYRELVI
+67 KDRAVYRELVI

-121 SGLKAAFVDIGQ
+121 GGLKAAFVDIGQ

-156 RATESAEQKQRKAR
+156 RDNESAEQKQRKAR

-190 VKDQIGTKGPRST
+190 VKDQIGTTGPRST

-230 NAERDRL
+230 PSERERL

-282 KINAPDRKP
+282 KINAPDRRP

-315 ILVDNPHDFKLV
+315 ILVDNPEDFKLV
-327 QDLVGEISPRSRS
+327 QDLVGEVSPRSRS
-340 RVELYS
+340 RVEMYA

-388 DVNTGSHR
+388 DVNTGGHR
-396 GKEGKDGSFIT
+396 GKDGAKDGNFIT
-407 QANLEAVVEAA
+407 QANLEAVTEAA
-418 RQIQLRNLG
+418 RQIKLRNLG

-439 AKDRKKVF
+439 PKDRKKVF
-447 DTLREAMENDRAKHQ
+447 DTLREAMEDDRAKHQ

-509 VQRKLLGL
+509 IQRKLLSV
-517 IRRLRTERK
+517 IRRLRESVGAEK
-526 VSGEIVIR
+526 EIEIN
-534 IVLHPI
+534 ILLHPV
-540 NLDRIKL
+540 NLERIITEDR
-547 EDKEFF
+547 EFF
-553 IDLEKSCNVRLL
+553 RDLMKSCKVRLGT
-565 FKHDATFHVETFK
+565 KPDPTYSIEAFK
-578 LMDEQGNDF
+578 LFDGSGTEL

>member
-1 MKALRQPAL
+1 MPE
-10 PPNSEMSDHNEPEEH
+10 NTEPEDINDE
-25 LEDSPE
+25 LPE
-31 EGTTPTGGVD
+31 EGGEQTSPID
-41 QQKLAEEAA
+41 QRQLADEAA
-50 RRRKEL
+50 KRRKEL

-67 KDRNTYRELVI
+67 KDRAVYRELVI

-121 SGLKAAFVDIGQ
+121 GGLKAAFVDIGQ

-156 RATESAEQKQRKAR
+156 RDNESAEQKQRKAR

-218 SGACGVSRKIED
+218 SGACGVSRKIEESS
-230 NAERDRL
+230 ERERL

-315 ILVDNPHDFKLV
+315 ILVDNPEDFKLV
-327 QDLVGEISPRSRS
+327 QDLVGEVSPRSRS
-340 RVELYS
+340 RVELYA

-388 DVNTGSHR
+388 DVNTGGHR
-396 GKEGKDGSFIT
+396 GKDGNFIT
-407 QANLEAVVEAA
+407 QANLEAVTEAA
-418 RQIQLRNLG
+418 RQIKLRNLG

-439 AKDRKKVF
+439 PKDRKKVF
-447 DTLREAMENDRAKHQ
+447 EALRDAMEDDRAKHQ
-462 ILPISQLGVLQM
+462 ILPISALGVLQM

-509 VQRKLLGL
+509 IQRKLLSV
-517 IRRLRTERK
+517 IRRLREATSPDKEL
-526 VSGEIVIR
+526 EINIL
-534 IVLHPI
+534 LHPV
-540 NLDRIKL
+540 NLERIITEDR
-547 EDKEFF
+547 EFF
-553 IDLEKSCNVRLL
+553 RDLMKSCKVRLGT
-565 FKHDATFHVETFK
+565 KPDPTYSIEAFK
-578 LMDEQGNDF
+578 LFDGAGKEL

>member
-1 MKALRQPAL
+1 MPD
-10 PPNSEMSDHNEPEEH
+10 NNEPEDINDE
-25 LEDSPE
+25 LPEGGEQTSPI
-31 EGTTPTGGVD
+31 D
-41 QQKLAEEAA
+41 QRQLADEAA
-50 RRRKEL
+50 KRRKEL

-67 KDRNTYRELVI
+67 KDRAVYRELVI

-121 SGLKAAFVDIGQ
+121 GGLKAAFVDIGQ

-156 RATESAEQKQRKAR
+156 RDNESAAQKDRKAR

-218 SGACGVSRKIED
+218 SGACGVSRKIEESS
-230 NAERDRL
+230 ERERL

-315 ILVDNPHDFKLV
+315 ILVDNPEDFKLV
-327 QDLVGEISPRSRS
+327 QDLVGEVSPRSRS
-340 RVELYS
+340 RVELYA

-388 DVNTGSHR
+388 DVNTGGHR
-396 GKEGKDGSFIT
+396 GKDGAKDGNFIT
-407 QANLEAVVEAA
+407 QANLEAVTEAA
-418 RQIQLRNLG
+418 RQIKLRNLG

-439 AKDRKKVF
+439 PKDRKKVF
-447 DTLREAMENDRAKHQ
+447 DTLREAMEDDRAKHQ

-509 VQRKLLGL
+509 IQRKLLSV
-517 IRRLRTERK
+517 IRRLRESVGNEK
-526 VSGEIVIR
+526 EIEIN
-534 IVLHPI
+534 ILLHPV
-540 NLDRIKL
+540 NLERIITEDR
-547 EDKEFF
+547 EFF
-553 IDLEKSCNVRLL
+553 RDLMKSCKVRLGT
-565 FKHDATFHVETFK
+565 KPDPTCSIEAFK
-578 LMDEQGNDF
+578 LFDGSGKEL

>member
-1 MKALRQPAL
+1 MPD
-10 PPNSEMSDHNEPEEH
+10 NNEPEDINDE
-25 LEDSPE
+25 LPEGGEQTSPI
-31 EGTTPTGGVD
+31 D
-41 QQKLAEEAA
+41 QRQLADEAA
-50 RRRKEL
+50 KRRKEL

-67 KDRNTYRELVI
+67 KDRAVYRELVI

-156 RATESAEQKQRKAR
+156 RDNESAEQKQRKAR

-218 SGACGVSRKIED
+218 SGACGVSRKIEESS
-230 NAERDRL
+230 ERERL

-315 ILVDNPHDFKLV
+315 ILVDNPEDFKLV
-327 QDLVGEISPRSRS
+327 QDLVGEVSPRSRS
-340 RVELYS
+340 RVEMYA

-388 DVNTGSHR
+388 DVNTGGHR
-396 GKEGKDGSFIT
+396 GKDGAKDGNFIT
-407 QANLEAVVEAA
+407 QANLEAVTEAA
-418 RQIQLRNLG
+418 RQIKLRNLG

-439 AKDRKKVF
+439 PKDRKKVF
-447 DTLREAMENDRAKHQ
+447 DTLRDAMEDDRAKHQ

-509 VQRKLLGL
+509 IQRKLLSV
-517 IRRLRTERK
+517 IRRLREN
-526 VSGEIVIR
+526 VSADKEIEIN
-534 IVLHPI
+534 ILLHPV
-540 NLDRIKL
+540 NLERIITEDR
-547 EDKEFF
+547 EFF
-553 IDLEKSCNVRLL
+553 RDLMKSCKVRLGT
-565 FKHDATFHVETFK
+565 KPDPTYSIEAFK
-578 LMDEQGNDF
+578 LFDGAGKEL

>member
-1 MKALRQPAL
+1 MPD
-10 PPNSEMSDHNEPEEH
+10 NNEPEDINDE
-25 LEDSPE
+25 LPEGGEQTSPI
-31 EGTTPTGGVD
+31 D
-41 QQKLAEEAA
+41 QRQLADEAA
-50 RRRKEL
+50 KRRKEL

-67 KDRNTYRELVI
+67 KDRAVYRELVI

-121 SGLKAAFVDIGQ
+121 GGLKAAFVDIGQ

-156 RATESAEQKQRKAR
+156 RDNESAEQKQRKAR

-230 NAERDRL
+230 PSERERL

-277 QAIVE
+277 QGIVE
-282 KINAPDRKP
+282 KINAPDRRP

-315 ILVDNPHDFKLV
+315 ILVDNPEDFKLV
-327 QDLVGEISPRSRS
+327 QDLVGEVSPRSRS
-340 RVELYS
+340 RVELYA

-388 DVNTGSHR
+388 DVNTGGHR
-396 GKEGKDGSFIT
+396 GKDGAKDGNFIT
-407 QANLEAVVEAA
+407 QANLEAVTEAA
-418 RQIQLRNLG
+418 RQIKLRNLG

-439 AKDRKKVF
+439 PKDRKKVF
-447 DTLREAMENDRAKHQ
+447 DTLRDAMEDDRAKHQ

-509 VQRKLLGL
+509 IQRKLLSV
-517 IRRLRTERK
+517 IRRLRESVGAEK
-526 VSGEIVIR
+526 EIEIN
-534 IVLHPI
+534 ILLHPV
-540 NLDRIKL
+540 NLERIITEDR
-547 EDKEFF
+547 EFF
-553 IDLEKSCNVRLL
+553 RDLMKSCKVRLGT
-565 FKHDATFHVETFK
+565 KPDPTYSIEAFK
-578 LMDEQGNDF
+578 LFDGSGKEL

>member
-1 MKALRQPAL
+1 MPE
-10 PPNSEMSDHNEPEEH
+10 NTEPEDINDE
-25 LEDSPE
+25 LPE
-31 EGTTPTGGVD
+31 EGGEQTSPID
-41 QQKLAEEAA
+41 QRQLADEAA
-50 RRRKEL
+50 KRRKEL

-67 KDRNTYRELVI
+67 KDRAVYRELVI

-121 SGLKAAFVDIGQ
+121 GGLKAAFVDIGQ

-156 RATESAEQKQRKAR
+156 RDNESAEQKQRKAR

-218 SGACGVSRKIED
+218 SGACGVSRKIEES
-230 NAERDRL
+230 AERERL

-282 KINAPDRKP
+282 KINAPDRRP

-315 ILVDNPHDFKLV
+315 ILVDNPEDFKLV
-327 QDLVGEISPRSRS
+327 QDLVGEVSPRSRS
-340 RVELYS
+340 RVELYA

-388 DVNTGSHR
+388 DVNTGGHR
-396 GKEGKDGSFIT
+396 GKDGAKDGNFIT
-407 QANLEAVVEAA
+407 QANLEAVTEAA
-418 RQIQLRNLG
+418 RQIKLRNLG

-439 AKDRKKVF
+439 PKDRKKVF
-447 DTLREAMENDRAKHQ
+447 EALRDAMEDDRAKHQ
-462 ILPISQLGVLQM
+462 ILPISALGVLQM

-509 VQRKLLGL
+509 IQRKLLSV
-517 IRRLRTERK
+517 IRRLREAAGPEK
-526 VSGEIVIR
+526 ELEINIL
-534 IVLHPI
+534 LHPV
-540 NLDRIKL
+540 NLERIITEDR
-547 EDKEFF
+547 EFF
-553 IDLEKSCNVRLL
+553 RDLMKSCKVRLGT
-565 FKHDATFHVETFK
+565 KPDPTYSIEAFK
-578 LMDEQGNDF
+578 LFDGAGKEL

>member
-1 MKALRQPAL
+1 MPE
-10 PPNSEMSDHNEPEEH
+10 NTEPEDIHEE
-25 LEDSPE
+25 LPEGGEQTSPI
-31 EGTTPTGGVD
+31 D
-41 QQKLAEEAA
+41 QRKLADEAA
-50 RRRKEL
+50 KRRKEL

-67 KDRNTYRELVI
+67 KDRAVYRELVI

-121 SGLKAAFVDIGQ
+121 GGLKAAFVDIGQ

-156 RATESAEQKQRKAR
+156 RDNESAEQKQRKAR

-218 SGACGVSRKIED
+218 SGACGVSRKIEESS
-230 NAERDRL
+230 ERERL

-305 RDFLTEEVDR
+305 RDFLTEDVERIVVDSAKANAR
-315 ILVDNPHDFKLV
+315 ILRPTAVDVSKVTTYSWMPVGVIAVNPND
-327 QDLVGEISPRSRS
+327 PRVLDGTWYQGMITVDERC
-340 RVELYS
+340 
-346 DPIPVFE
+346 PV
-353 RYNIERQIEQLFQR
+353 YQA
-367 RVPLPSGGEIVI
+367 G
-379 DETEALTAI
+379 ALTMWITTLVPVGLPAVHPLVWAAI
-388 DVNTGSHR
+388 NSGDADGDQVCDAVDVCPNQPEVACEDEQVFVTGDMAR
-396 GKEGKDGSFIT
+396 VICV
-407 QANLEAVVEAA
+407 EAV
-418 RQIQLRNLG
+418 
-427 GLIMIDTIDMKN
+427 
-439 AKDRKKVF
+439 
-447 DTLREAMENDRAKHQ
+447 
-462 ILPISQLGVLQM
+462 
-474 TRQRHTESNTTSM
+474 
-487 YTACPHCQGRGI
+487 
-499 VKNPRTVSVE
+499 
-509 VQRKLLGL
+509 
-517 IRRLRTERK
+517 
-526 VSGEIVIR
+526 SG
-534 IVLHPI
+534 
-540 NLDRIKL
+540 
-547 EDKEFF
+547 
-553 IDLEKSCNVRLL
+553 VRLIATNL
-565 FKHDATFHVETFK
+565 FLRSGAQWRMIHHQASLLTAP
-578 LMDEQGNDF
+578 MAAQGFQNLN
-587 R
+587 

>member
-1 MKALRQPAL
+1 MP
-10 PPNSEMSDHNEPEEH
+10 DHTEPEDIH
-25 LEDSPE
+25 EDIPE
-31 EGTTPTGGVD
+31 GGDAPNALID
-41 QQKLAEEAA
+41 QRKLAEEAA

-67 KDRNTYRELVI
+67 KDRAVYRELVI

-93 VLDKFEIEHKGENR
+93 VLDKFEIEHRGENR

-156 RATESAEQKQRKAR
+156 RDNESAEQKQRKAR

-218 SGACGVSRKIED
+218 SGACGVSRKIEAD
-230 NAERDRL
+230 AERDRL

-272 LLKRW
+272 LLRKW

-282 KINAPDRKP
+282 TINEPGNRP
-291 VLLYQEPGLIERTV
+291 VLLHREPGLIERTV
-305 RDFLTEEVDR
+305 RDFLTEEIDR
-315 ILVDNPHDFKLV
+315 ILVDNPAEFEAV
-327 QDLVGEISPRSRS
+327 REAVAEISPRSRA
-340 RVELYS
+340 RVALYE

-353 RYNIERQIEQLFQR
+353 RYNIERQIEQLLSR

-379 DETEALTAI
+379 DETEALTSI
-388 DVNTGSHR
+388 DVNTGGHR
-396 GKEGKDGSFIT
+396 GGKDNGKDYIVA
-407 QANLEAVVEAA
+407 ANLEAVTEAA
-418 RQIQLRNLG
+418 RQIRLRNLG

-439 AKDRKKVF
+439 PKDRKKVF
-447 DTLREAMENDRAKHQ
+447 DALRDAMEDDRAKHQ

-509 VQRKLLGL
+509 IQRKLLSV
-517 IRRLRTERK
+517 IRRLREQHGPDK
-526 VSGEIVIR
+526 ELEINIL
-534 IVLHPI
+534 LHPI
-540 NLDRIKL
+540 NLERIVTEDR
-547 EDKEFF
+547 EYFR
-553 IDLEKSCNVRLL
+553 DLMKSCKVRIGT
-565 FKHDATFHVETFK
+565 KPDPTYSIEAFK
-578 LMDEQGNDF
+578 LFDGAGREL

>member
-1 MKALRQPAL
+1 MPD
-10 PPNSEMSDHNEPEEH
+10 NNEPEDINDE
-25 LEDSPE
+25 LPE
-31 EGTTPTGGVD
+31 EGGEQTSPID
-41 QQKLAEEAA
+41 QRQLADEAA
-50 RRRKEL
+50 KRRKEL

-67 KDRNTYRELVI
+67 KDRAVYRELVI

-121 SGLKAAFVDIGQ
+121 GGLKAAFVDIGQ

-156 RATESAEQKQRKAR
+156 RDNESAEQKQRKAR

-230 NAERDRL
+230 PSERERL

-282 KINAPDRKP
+282 KINAPDRRP

-315 ILVDNPHDFKLV
+315 ILVDNPEDFKLV
-327 QDLVGEISPRSRS
+327 QDLVGEVSPRSRS
-340 RVELYS
+340 RVELYA

-388 DVNTGSHR
+388 DVNTGGHR
-396 GKEGKDGSFIT
+396 GKDGAKDGNFIT
-407 QANLEAVVEAA
+407 QANLEAVTEAA
-418 RQIQLRNLG
+418 RQIKLRNLG

-439 AKDRKKVF
+439 PKDRKKVF
-447 DTLREAMENDRAKHQ
+447 DTLRDAMEDDRAKHQ
-462 ILPISQLGVLQM
+462 ILPISALGVLQM

-509 VQRKLLGL
+509 IQRKLLSV
-517 IRRLRTERK
+517 IRRLRESVGQEK
-526 VSGEIVIR
+526 ELEINIL
-534 IVLHPI
+534 LHPV
-540 NLDRIKL
+540 NLERIITEDR
-547 EDKEFF
+547 EFF
-553 IDLEKSCNVRLL
+553 RDLMKSCKVRLGT
-565 FKHDATFHVETFK
+565 KPDPTYSIEAFK
-578 LMDEQGNDF
+578 LFDGSGKEL

>member
-1 MKALRQPAL
+1 
-10 PPNSEMSDHNEPEEH
+10 MSDTNEPEDH
-25 LEDSPE
+25 LDDLPE
-31 EGTTPTGGVD
+31 EAQASSSGVD
-41 QQKLAEEAA
+41 QKKLAEDAA

-56 PLLQRIVKHFS
+56 PLLQRIAKHFS
-67 KDRNTYRELVI
+67 KDRAVYRELVI

-107 MVGAIFKGRVQNLE
+107 MVGSIFKGRVQNLE
-121 SGLKAAFVDIGQ
+121 GGLKAAFVDIGQ

-156 RATESAEQKQRKAR
+156 RDNESAEQKQRKAR

-230 NAERDRL
+230 LPERERL

-272 LLKRW
+272 LLRRW

-282 KINAPDRKP
+282 KINQPERKA
-291 VLLYQEPGLIERTV
+291 VLLYSEPGLIERTV

-315 ILVDNPHDFKLV
+315 ILVDNPEDFKIV

-340 RVELYS
+340 RVELYH

-396 GKEGKDGSFIT
+396 SGKDGKDGNYIT
-407 QANLEAVVEAA
+407 QANIEAVTEAA

-439 AKDRKKVF
+439 PKDRKKVY
-447 DTLREAMENDRAKHQ
+447 DTLREAMEGDRAKHQ

-509 VQRKLLGL
+509 IQRKLLSV
-517 IRRLRTERK
+517 IRRQR
-526 VSGEIVIR
+526 EIVGPDKELEIN
-534 IVLHPI
+534 ILLHPI
-540 NLDRIKL
+540 NLERIVTEDR
-547 EDKEFF
+547 EYFR
-553 IDLEKSCNVRLL
+553 DLMKSCKVRLGT
-565 FKHDATFHVETFK
+565 KPDPTYSIEAFK
-578 LMDEQGNDF
+578 LFDGAGKEL